1 MSAVK
6 RYRLI
11 KIVARWVL
19 AAMLFTQGTLVA
31 NACLRVD
38 EGPRT
43 SFGKAEM
50 VDCEMAHA
58 NPKTC
63 LNQYLDQTD
72 QIGAQSPFAAP
83 TVTSVAFVIGAE
95 PEPLIKART
104 ALTPR
109 GCDPPIPIR
118 FCSLLI

>member
-1 MSAVK
+1 MCAVK

-11 KIVARWVL
+11 KTIARWAL

-38 EGPRT
+38 ASPLA
-43 SFGKAEM
+43 SFSKAEM
-50 VDCEMAHA
+50 VDCEMAAA

-63 LNQYLDQTD
+63 FNQYLDQTD
-72 QIGAQSPFAAP
+72 QIGAQSPFATPAVSS
-83 TVTSVAFVIGAE
+83 VTLVIGAE
-95 PEPLIKART
+95 PEPLIKARA

-109 GCDPPIPIR
+109 GRGPPIPIR
-118 FCSLLI
+118 YCSLLI